1 MGKIVLVGDLLVTP
15 VPVKYRWTIASLNC
29 SLYFDMPPPKSRRPT
44 FGVQFTAARF
54 SSSRLASRRH
64 AARAYWPHSSSLSRF
79 ENVHPQLAAAG
90 FFLLILS
97 ALLYGDQME
106 AQFQRVQHR
115 QRAAHHGKRPQ
126 SEIALL
132 QRDAARSEEHTS

>member
-29 SLYFDMPPPKSRRPT
+29 SLYFDMPPQKSRRPT

-54 SSSRLASRRH
+54 SSSRLSSRRH

-90 FFLLILS
+90 FFGADFVGAIVRRPDGS
-97 ALLYGDQME
+97 AVPAGP
-106 AQFQRVQHR
+106 APPAR
-115 QRAAHHGKRPQ
+115 RP
-126 SEIALL
+126 SRKTAPV
-132 QRDAARSEEHTS
+132 RNRSASA